1 MEFKD
6 LLELYKQGKYLEV
19 IQNADGVSD
28 FNAKF
33 LKVRSYYALDR
44 FVEALNEY
52 KNNEEILTKSNFAE
66 SIRLYVDILVKLN
79 YDLPQ
84 ILIQLGPYYDYPNL
98 NLEVKDL
105 LLNLEQYVRGRIKLE
120 ENSDVEPGDILY
132 DDETLFGLL
141 ESKNPTDIFDAL
153 SYIRSMFGADDR
165 IVIFVDKIREI
176 LKSRTVFD
184 LTYAILFNQLVLVGD
199 GDYYLFNK
207 NGHYY
212 NVSPLSLSH
221 KLEESNKYLDKCL
234 ALLEKYERDI
244 VIKECAT
251 RLLLM
256 GYVYLTPEFL
266 DNISSANEFFYASY
280 LTTLKLLH
288 KESSEIE
295 KFNIKKINLNKVKIY
310 EEVLKTVSREWNS
323 FKI

>member
-105 LLNLEQYVRGRIKLE
+105 LLNLE
-120 ENSDVEPGDILY
+120 
-132 DDETLFGLL
+132 
-141 ESKNPTDIFDAL
+141 
-153 SYIRSMFGADDR
+153 
-165 IVIFVDKIREI
+165 
-176 LKSRTVFD
+176 
-184 LTYAILFNQLVLVGD
+184 LTACAKASSTGI
-199 GDYYLFNK
+199 
-207 NGHYY
+207 
-212 NVSPLSLSH
+212 
-221 KLEESNKYLDKCL
+221 
-234 ALLEKYERDI
+234 ALLE
-244 VIKECAT
+244 
-251 RLLLM
+251 
-256 GYVYLTPEFL
+256 TPKALEPFPKPP
-266 DNISSANEFFYASY
+266 NIISVAVSAIPLISP
-280 LTTLKLLH
+280 
-288 KESSEIE
+288 
-295 KFNIKKINLNKVKIY
+295 
-310 EEVLKTVSREWNS
+310 
-323 FKI
+323 